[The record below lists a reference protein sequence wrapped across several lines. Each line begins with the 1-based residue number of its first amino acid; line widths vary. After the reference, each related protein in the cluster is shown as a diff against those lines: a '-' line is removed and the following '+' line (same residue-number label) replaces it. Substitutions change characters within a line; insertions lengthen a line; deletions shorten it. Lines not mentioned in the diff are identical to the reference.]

1 MNHIKENKR
10 SSHFML
16 TPETK
21 EKIKIIAKEENISQA
36 NAVELMVNTYFESRE
51 EEHLLLKQ
59 TISKLIDEKMEP
71 MNEKLRTLQVT
82 GNVIDRDTKILLE
95 FMNHYYLV
103 NKFNKLATTEDYKTK
118 GLQQA
123 EDLIQK
129 RIHKQR
135 KKKLDYEQR
144 KQQERTE

>member
-1 MNHIKENKR
+1 MTSDKEIKQGTY
-10 SSHFML
+10 FML

-21 EKIKIIAKEENISQA
+21 EKIKLLAKEKNLSQA
-36 NAVELMVNTYFESRE
+36 NALELMVNSYFENRE
-51 EEHLLLKQ
+51 EEHSLLKQ
-59 TISKLIDEKMEP
+59 TISELLDEKLEP
-71 MNEKLRTLQVT
+71 TKEKLRTLQVT
-82 GNVIDRDTKILLE
+82 GNVIDRDTKIILE

-103 NKFNKLATTEDYKTK
+103 NNFNKLATTEEYKTK

-144 KQQERTE
+144 KQQERAE